1 MLATAPTGFMYL
13 NAANTWPSFT
23 LYDMAIDPAGA
34 LVLTASGGAY
44 APTGLFTG
52 GPFQALDGDTP
63 WYRFSLGTRSL
74 PAGTHIQIFT
84 VTTPTSAPPS
94 FVPLS
99 NTPFATWQAAP
110 RDALQ
115 GVIFNPAARY
125 LWIGGVVRSD
135 GGATPA
141 IPQIRIDY
149 GRDTYLKYLPAIYRA
164 DPASSDLLQRLL
176 SLLQTALGGL
186 GQEIIDLA
194 RLFDPAA
201 APDQGHPSWF
211 AWVAGWL
218 AWQLE
223 QNWTEQ
229 QTRAYLAEA
238 FELYA
243 LRGTVEGLRRYLKI
257 YAGVEGY
264 ISEAALDTTI
274 WALGTNSVLGA
285 STMLAPASASGAIL
299 DTTAVLDESDLVGP
313 SDAFG
318 SALFDDVAYRF
329 CVTINAGELTRP
341 GALAAVRAVI
351 AREQPAHT
359 VCELNIV
366 EPRMRVG
373 VQSRIS
379 IDSVIGAPR
388 EAEVGGRLDQV
399 VLAASDRECNE
410 SEVRHGN

>member
-1 MLATAPTGFMYL
+1 MLATAPTGFMHL
-13 NAANTWPSFT
+13 NAANNWPSFT
-23 LYDMAIDPAGA
+23 LQDMAIDPSGA
-34 LVLTASGGAY
+34 LVLSASGGTY
-44 APTGLFTG
+44 ASAGAFVG
-52 GPFQALDGDTP
+52 GPFQALDGETP
-63 WYRFSLGTRSL
+63 WYRFTLAAKSVPG
-74 PAGTHIQIFT
+74 GTHLQVFT
-84 VTTPTSAPPS
+84 WTADQGPAAV
-94 FVPLS
+94 FLS
-99 NTPFATWQAAP
+99 SDTPFPGWHAAP

-115 GVIFNPAARY
+115 GVIFNAPKRY

-135 GGATPA
+135 GTATPS

-176 SLLQTALGGL
+176 SLSQTALGGL
-186 GQEIIDLA
+186 GQEIIDLT

-201 APDQGHPSWF
+201 TPEQGYPSWF
-211 AWVAGWL
+211 AWLAGWL

-223 QNWTEQ
+223 QNWTDEEA
-229 QTRAYLAEA
+229 RAYLAEA
-238 FELYA
+238 FRLYA

-257 YAGVEGY
+257 YAGVNAF
-264 ISEAALDTTI
+264 ISEPALDTTI
-274 WALGTNSVLGA
+274 WSLGTNSVLGA
-285 STMLAPASASGAIL
+285 TTMLAPASASGAIL
-299 DTTAVLDESDLVGP
+299 DTTAVLDQSNLVGP
-313 SDAFG
+313 DDAFG
-318 SALFDDVAYRF
+318 SALFGDVAYRF

-351 AREQPAHT
+351 AREKPAHT

-373 VQSRIS
+373 VQCRIG

-388 EAEVGGRLDQV
+388 EAQLGARLDQV

-410 SEVRHGN
+410 SEVRHAS